1 MQQQAEAPET
11 IFETL
16 RPRLLA
22 ISYRILSSRAEAEDV
37 IQETYLKWHRADR
50 EALLAPAAWLTT
62 VVRHLSIDRLRQCRR
77 ETAAATDGQA
87 QAPSPEDLL
96 CRRADLALAFALLHE
111 RLSPDERIAL
121 VLHTAFECEHAEIA
135 AALGTTASNSRQL
148 LHRARERILRE
159 PARRPV
165 GERLSRELIQD
176 FLLAMQGLDKQAVMT
191 LVGQGAV
198 RGQLRAMETGYLQIR
213 RHIRQLTLGK
223 AVLAEDADDAIPA
236 AA

>member
-22 ISYRILSSRAEAEDV
+22 ISYRILASRAEAEDV

-50 EALLAPAAWLTT
+50 AALLAPAAWLTT
-62 VVRHLSIDRLRQCRR
+62 VARHLSIDRLRQYRR
-77 ETAAATDGQA
+77 EAGAAAAAATEA
-87 QAPSPEDLL
+87 QTPSPEDLL

-135 AALGTTASNSRQL
+135 AELGTTASNSRQL
-148 LHRARERILRE
+148 LHRARERIL
-159 PARRPV
+159 
-165 GERLSRELIQD
+165 
-176 FLLAMQGLDKQAVMT
+176 
-191 LVGQGAV
+191 
-198 RGQLRAMETGYLQIR
+198 
-213 RHIRQLTLGK
+213 
-223 AVLAEDADDAIPA
+223 
-236 AA
+236 

>member
-50 EALLAPAAWLTT
+50 DALLAPAAWLTT

-77 ETAAATDGQA
+77 ETAAAADGQA

-135 AALGTTASNSRQL
+135 AELGTTASNSRQL

-191 LVGQGAV
+191 LVGHGAV